1 MTLPG
6 KLRRFLLMQAFLW
19 WQGGFVFYAA
29 VVVPIGTDELG
40 NALAQGA
47 ITQRVTVWLNILG
60 MVWHALMLWD
70 ILADKAPRS
79 RRAEVLAV
87 SFLGLVAL
95 VILHRLMVAVQA
107 VDARMF
113 RTLHVSYLWI
123 STLHWLLGLVALW
136 LTLGAWMGKPGSLA
150 RLRND

>member
-1 MTLPG
+1 
-6 KLRRFLLMQAFLW
+6 
-19 WQGGFVFYAA
+19 
-29 VVVPIGTDELG
+29 
-40 NALAQGA
+40 
-47 ITQRVTVWLNILG
+47 

>member
-1 MTLPG
+1 MTLPV
-6 KLRRFLLMQAFLW
+6 KLRRFLLLQAFLL

-40 NALAQGA
+40 SALAQGA

-60 MVWHALMLWD
+60 GLWHAFMLWD
-70 ILADKAPRS
+70 VLVDRAPRS

-87 SFLGLVAL
+87 SFVGLVAL
-95 VILHRLMVAVQA
+95 FVLHRMMVAVQA

-113 RTLHVSYLWI
+113 RTLHMAYLWI

-136 LTLGAWMGKPGSLA
+136 LTLSVWMGKPGSLA
-150 RLRND
+150 QLRND